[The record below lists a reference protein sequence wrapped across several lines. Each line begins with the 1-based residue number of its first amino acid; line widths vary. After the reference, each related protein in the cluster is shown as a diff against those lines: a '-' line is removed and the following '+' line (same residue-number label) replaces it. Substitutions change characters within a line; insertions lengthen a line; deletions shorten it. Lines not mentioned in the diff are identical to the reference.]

1 VQPGFG
7 GTRQGYKG
15 RKGSAEDAINR
26 RTKLANDY
34 NKIVAYALNNRK
46 IKNFS
51 EPVEVTINGK
61 LTTISELPT
70 VNEWADMNNVDRNI
84 LATRKG
90 SLIPVKRAEVYQK
103 IVDQTIK
110 LNNQTFTFSTPSD
123 IAMDIGFTKNQGR
136 GTGVEDLLRKGNVT
150 KLLSKD
156 EIVSNYIKYLID
168 KDAPLKDF
176 TNTSIFKHVNSRNL
190 DLIKI
195 GKDKNLTIPSSRRTI
210 QFNNVS
216 RIMKANHPELFAK
229 IGRGGQIPFFS
240 RSIQNKPDLGNMRLS
255 EAFQTT
261 KSGDI
266 FFNEAKSK
274 NINLKRALANITAET
289 DILQGKL
296 KLDQRSLAISNAQDK
311 MVEDLNKYIRENPDV
326 ILDNPQFKNLAAT
339 RFEDGKFIIDNDPKL
354 INDRLN
360 RYIKSGFF
368 STDHKVSKRT
378 GKLNIEFPTNKQ
390 IVPTFINGPIRSM
403 ENYIANN
410 ISKYSN
416 PIIKNNIDE
425 IVNVAKTNNFT
436 VNVPKG
442 YSNIFGTNRTNIGA
456 IQDIATVS
464 ADGTT
469 LTSYDNQLKK
479 FNFNIDKIPELSNVK
494 NIDYTEVD
502 KSRLKKT
509 LDTKLKTAE
518 TYKKNLDTS
527 DIRKPTG
534 TDGPRLGAL
543 DVPSMFKRLSPATRK
558 LVGGFGGVVVPEVLF
573 YQLDKR
579 NRMSKGQSEKE
590 AAAGALESGT
600 LGLYNNKAYME
611 ELKKTAKSMGIDSNS
626 FDSAYQL
633 NLLVDRYNQSSATY
647 EKNYEQLLEMGD
659 EKRAEDLKKNFDKY
673 TKNIQDR
680 YSLLAN
686 NISDNVMN
694 TVGASPLIMKEGREN
709 ITQKQFDK
717 PFFDMQDVALEKLK
731 REARSVYPIRAR
743 KVNPAEGSVGTGFY
757 NMLDF
762 IGQGFKNIALGRANP
777 NLMDL
782 SERQKQE
789 RLLKDMTGQ
798 ELYRYNKDFRDF
810 TYENPITK
818 ADLENLLYEQP
829 GLFAGGGIAK
839 IAGVDQGPPPESGP
853 NSQGLSGLFKRV
865 KNI

>member
-1 VQPGFG
+1 MGEV
-7 GTRQGYKG
+7 
-15 RKGSAEDAINR
+15 
-26 RTKLANDY
+26 
-34 NKIVAYALNNRK
+34 LNNR
-46 IKNFS
+46 
-51 EPVEVTINGK
+51 
-61 LTTISELPT
+61 
-70 VNEWADMNNVDRNI
+70 A
-84 LATRKG
+84 
-90 SLIPVKRAEVYQK
+90 
-103 IVDQTIK
+103 
-110 LNNQTFTFSTPSD
+110 LNP
-123 IAMDIGFTKNQGR
+123 G
-136 GTGVEDLLRKGNVT
+136 
-150 KLLSKD
+150 
-156 EIVSNYIKYLID
+156 
-168 KDAPLKDF
+168 
-176 TNTSIFKHVNSRNL
+176 
-190 DLIKI
+190 
-195 GKDKNLTIPSSRRTI
+195 
-210 QFNNVS
+210 
-216 RIMKANHPELFAK
+216 
-229 IGRGGQIPFFS
+229 GGQIGINDIFKK
-240 RSIQNKPDLGNMRLS
+240 SIGKKADAYFKKYQGSWTRWLNNFYEVASLAGLDKSQADALIQKQKNDSQKIMRLFNVKKLPPEFVVAQDHLFGLS
-255 EAFQTT
+255 EAKALGDPKIARQTLQALVATT
-261 KSGDI
+261 KEQNRILGQEGFSG
-266 FFNEAKSK
+266 
-274 NINLKRALANITAET
+274 
-289 DILQGKL
+289 
-296 KLDQRSLAISNAQDK
+296 
-311 MVEDLNKYIRENPDV
+311 
-326 ILDNPQFKNLAAT
+326 
-339 RFEDGKFIIDNDPKL
+339 
-354 INDRLN
+354 
-360 RYIKSGFF
+360 
-368 STDHKVSKRT
+368 KRT
-378 GKLNIEFPTNKQ
+378 DLQ
-390 IVPTFINGPIRSM
+390 
-403 ENYIANN
+403 
-410 ISKYSN
+410 
-416 PIIKNNIDE
+416 
-425 IVNVAKTNNFT
+425 
-436 VNVPKG
+436 
-442 YSNIFGTNRTNIGA
+442 
-456 IQDIATVS
+456 
-464 ADGTT
+464 
-469 LTSYDNQLKK
+469 
-479 FNFNIDKIPELSNVK
+479 PE
-494 NIDYTEVD
+494 
-502 KSRLKKT
+502 KT
-509 LDTKLKTAE
+509 LKARKEA
-518 TYKKNLDTS
+518 YKKITETFPKKIQNLS
-527 DIRKPTG
+527 
-534 TDGPRLGAL
+534 DGPRLGAL

-558 LVGGFGGVVVPEVLF
+558 LVGGFGGVVLPEVLF

-600 LGLYNNKAYME
+600 LGLYNNKVYMD

-633 NLLVDRYNQSSATY
+633 NLLSKSYNQNNANY
-647 EKNYEQLLEMGD
+647 EKNYMQLLEMGD

-743 KVNPAEGSVGTGFY
+743 KVNPAEGSEGTRFY

>member
-1 VQPGFG
+1 MSDIQEKILELMDLFDDDEVTTANKIPRPQSSLDKEAFDDFNIRNPLAGGGMLVQPSADGRRPGYANPKGNPEFGKTITGAQFKDTIQPKNLEKLKKLKEIITKSNSQYKKSLTSKAALELAGFKDG
-7 GTRQGYKG
+7 YQAIATTGKLREEVKKLIGTLQSTGDKMDNYINNVML
-15 RKGSAEDAINR
+15 SEDALVKDFKSPIKHLQKKFGVTSGFTDKWVKTSKVYQDNKR
-26 RTKLANDY
+26 LFNNLAND
-34 NKIVAYALNNRK
+34 
-46 IKNFS
+46 
-51 EPVEVTINGK
+51 
-61 LTTISELPT
+61 
-70 VNEWADMNNVDRNI
+70 
-84 LATRKG
+84 
-90 SLIPVKRAEVYQK
+90 
-103 IVDQTIK
+103 
-110 LNNQTFTFSTPSD
+110 
-123 IAMDIGFTKNQGR
+123 
-136 GTGVEDLLRKGNVT
+136 
-150 KLLSKD
+150 LS
-156 EIVSNYIKYLID
+156 
-168 KDAPLKDF
+168 F
-176 TNTSIFKHVNSRNL
+176 
-190 DLIKI
+190 
-195 GKDKNLTIPSSRRTI
+195 
-210 QFNNVS
+210 
-216 RIMKANHPELFAK
+216 
-229 IGRGGQIPFFS
+229 
-240 RSIQNKPDLGNMRLS
+240 
-255 EAFQTT
+255 
-261 KSGDI
+261 
-266 FFNEAKSK
+266 
-274 NINLKRALANITAET
+274 
-289 DILQGKL
+289 
-296 KLDQRSLAISNAQDK
+296 
-311 MVEDLNKYIRENPDV
+311 NKYR
-326 ILDNPQFKNLAAT
+326 
-339 RFEDGKFIIDNDPKL
+339 
-354 INDRLN
+354 
-360 RYIKSGFF
+360 
-368 STDHKVSKRT
+368 
-378 GKLNIEFPTNKQ
+378 
-390 IVPTFINGPIRSM
+390 
-403 ENYIANN
+403 
-410 ISKYSN
+410 KY
-416 PIIKNNIDE
+416 
-425 IVNVAKTNNFT
+425 
-436 VNVPKG
+436 
-442 YSNIFGTNRTNIGA
+442 
-456 IQDIATVS
+456 
-464 ADGTT
+464 ADGTPRLMSDFSVLVQNKLPSSMPFMRGDSAEKFILQSAYRHFKYNKDIGKASKITFIGDPDLLPINEWKFIKGDKLFSLDPAEDTINFQGKTYKNNYLNRVDAKDIYKNDFGDVYKIFNDLDKYMNTT
-469 LTSYDNQLKK
+469 LEDGTKLDTRLRRKLFDATGKKDYLLRRAVEIDHLDINKDPFSNLRLLDRRTNVQAGLLKRLPK
-479 FNFNIDKIPELSNVK
+479 YKNNSKLLNKVLTDIGYTTPYTNVDTFIKRTTK
-494 NIDYTEVD
+494 NIDTPIKVIGD
-502 KSRLKKT
+502 SKTPKLGRLRPPSGSG
-509 LDTKLKTAE
+509 AV
-518 TYKKNLDTS
+518 
-527 DIRKPTG
+527 
-534 TDGPRLGAL
+534 RLGAL

-558 LVGGFGGVVVPEVLF
+558 LVGGFGGVVLPEVLF

-600 LGLYNNKAYME
+600 LGLYNNKVYMD

-659 EKRAEDLKKNFDKY
+659 EKRAEDLKKNFDRY

-731 REARSVYPIRAR
+731 REAQSVYPIRAR
-743 KVNPAEGSVGTGFY
+743 KVNPAEGSEGTRFY

>member
-1 VQPGFG
+1 
-7 GTRQGYKG
+7 
-15 RKGSAEDAINR
+15 
-26 RTKLANDY
+26 
-34 NKIVAYALNNRK
+34 
-46 IKNFS
+46 
-51 EPVEVTINGK
+51 
-61 LTTISELPT
+61 
-70 VNEWADMNNVDRNI
+70 
-84 LATRKG
+84 
-90 SLIPVKRAEVYQK
+90 
-103 IVDQTIK
+103 
-110 LNNQTFTFSTPSD
+110 
-123 IAMDIGFTKNQGR
+123 
-136 GTGVEDLLRKGNVT
+136 
-150 KLLSKD
+150 
-156 EIVSNYIKYLID
+156 
-168 KDAPLKDF
+168 
-176 TNTSIFKHVNSRNL
+176 
-190 DLIKI
+190 
-195 GKDKNLTIPSSRRTI
+195 
-210 QFNNVS
+210 
-216 RIMKANHPELFAK
+216 
-229 IGRGGQIPFFS
+229 
-240 RSIQNKPDLGNMRLS
+240 
-255 EAFQTT
+255 
-261 KSGDI
+261 
-266 FFNEAKSK
+266 
-274 NINLKRALANITAET
+274 
-289 DILQGKL
+289 
-296 KLDQRSLAISNAQDK
+296 
-311 MVEDLNKYIRENPDV
+311 
-326 ILDNPQFKNLAAT
+326 
-339 RFEDGKFIIDNDPKL
+339 
-354 INDRLN
+354 
-360 RYIKSGFF
+360 
-368 STDHKVSKRT
+368 
-378 GKLNIEFPTNKQ
+378 
-390 IVPTFINGPIRSM
+390 
-403 ENYIANN
+403 
-410 ISKYSN
+410 
-416 PIIKNNIDE
+416 
-425 IVNVAKTNNFT
+425 
-436 VNVPKG
+436 
-442 YSNIFGTNRTNIGA
+442 
-456 IQDIATVS
+456 
-464 ADGTT
+464 
-469 LTSYDNQLKK
+469 
-479 FNFNIDKIPELSNVK
+479 
-494 NIDYTEVD
+494 
-502 KSRLKKT
+502 
-509 LDTKLKTAE
+509 
-518 TYKKNLDTS
+518 
-527 DIRKPTG
+527 
-534 TDGPRLGAL
+534 
-543 DVPSMFKRLSPATRK
+543 MFKRLSPATRK

-611 ELKKTAKSMGIDSNS
+611 ELKKTSKSMGIDSDS

-659 EKRAEDLKKNFDKY
+659 EKRAEDLKKNFDRY

-731 REARSVYPIRAR
+731 REAQSVYPIRSR
-743 KVNPAEGSVGTGFY
+743 KVNPAEGSEGTRFY

>member
-1 VQPGFG
+1 MSDIQEKILELMDLFDDDEVTTANKIPRPQSSLDKEAFDDFNIRNPKADGGMLVKPSADGRRPGYANPKGNPEFGKTITGAQFKDTIQPKNLEKLKKLKEIITKSNSQYKKSLTSKAALELAGFKDG
-7 GTRQGYKG
+7 YQAIATTGKLREEVKKLIGTLQSTGDKMDNYINNVML
-15 RKGSAEDAINR
+15 SEDALVKDFKSPIKHLQKKFGVTSGFTDKWVKTSKVYQDNKR
-26 RTKLANDY
+26 LFNNLAND
-34 NKIVAYALNNRK
+34 
-46 IKNFS
+46 
-51 EPVEVTINGK
+51 
-61 LTTISELPT
+61 
-70 VNEWADMNNVDRNI
+70 
-84 LATRKG
+84 
-90 SLIPVKRAEVYQK
+90 
-103 IVDQTIK
+103 
-110 LNNQTFTFSTPSD
+110 
-123 IAMDIGFTKNQGR
+123 
-136 GTGVEDLLRKGNVT
+136 
-150 KLLSKD
+150 LS
-156 EIVSNYIKYLID
+156 
-168 KDAPLKDF
+168 F
-176 TNTSIFKHVNSRNL
+176 
-190 DLIKI
+190 
-195 GKDKNLTIPSSRRTI
+195 
-210 QFNNVS
+210 
-216 RIMKANHPELFAK
+216 
-229 IGRGGQIPFFS
+229 
-240 RSIQNKPDLGNMRLS
+240 
-255 EAFQTT
+255 
-261 KSGDI
+261 
-266 FFNEAKSK
+266 
-274 NINLKRALANITAET
+274 
-289 DILQGKL
+289 
-296 KLDQRSLAISNAQDK
+296 
-311 MVEDLNKYIRENPDV
+311 NKYR
-326 ILDNPQFKNLAAT
+326 
-339 RFEDGKFIIDNDPKL
+339 
-354 INDRLN
+354 
-360 RYIKSGFF
+360 
-368 STDHKVSKRT
+368 
-378 GKLNIEFPTNKQ
+378 
-390 IVPTFINGPIRSM
+390 
-403 ENYIANN
+403 
-410 ISKYSN
+410 KY
-416 PIIKNNIDE
+416 
-425 IVNVAKTNNFT
+425 
-436 VNVPKG
+436 
-442 YSNIFGTNRTNIGA
+442 
-456 IQDIATVS
+456 
-464 ADGTT
+464 ADGTPRLMSDFSVLVQNKLPSSMPFMRGDSAEKFILQSAYRHFKYNKDIGKASKITFIGDPDLLPINEWKFIKGDKLFSLDPAEDTINFQGKTYKNNYLNRVDAKDIYKNDFGDVYKIFNDLDKYMNTT
-469 LTSYDNQLKK
+469 LEDGTKLDTRLRRKLFDATGKKDYLLRRAVEIDHLDINKDPFSNLRLLDRRTNVQAGLLKRLPK
-479 FNFNIDKIPELSNVK
+479 YKNNSKLLNKVLTDIGYTTPYTNVDTFIKRTTK
-494 NIDYTEVD
+494 NIDTPIKVIGD
-502 KSRLKKT
+502 SKTPKLGRLRPPSGSG
-509 LDTKLKTAE
+509 AV
-518 TYKKNLDTS
+518 
-527 DIRKPTG
+527 
-534 TDGPRLGAL
+534 RLGAL

-558 LVGGFGGVVVPEVLF
+558 LVGGFGGVVLPEVLF

-600 LGLYNNKAYME
+600 LGLYNNKVYMD

-659 EKRAEDLKKNFDKY
+659 EKRAEDLKKNFDRY

-731 REARSVYPIRAR
+731 REAQSVYPIRAR
-743 KVNPAEGSVGTGFY
+743 KVNPAEGSEGTRFY